1 MGRAHALGRMGL
13 ALALGLIATPAWS
26 QPVTFADLQ
35 GATIEA
41 VVVMQQLRRSGGQT
55 HSGESR
61 QTWRTVI
68 GPGDTIQ
75 STSSTTASS
84 PRGTRT
90 SAPRTGSFTLGKPR
104 AVSDLGGGDAVWV
117 FTNGTLNYLRTYRG
131 AGGYKRTFTFARRA
145 GGLTCTVRT
154 AFARESGVGDIELE
168 SPVSGSRVEIL
179 SSKQVSSSC
188 RVSK

>member
-1 MGRAHALGRMGL
+1 MHRAHAAEQIAL
-13 ALALGLIATPAWS
+13 ALALGSIATPALS

-41 VVVMQQLRRSGGQT
+41 TVVYQQVRRRDGQVL
-55 HSGESR
+55 SGETR
-61 QTWRTVI
+61 QSWRTVI
-68 GPGDTIQ
+68 GPGDAIQ
-75 STSSTTASS
+75 STTSQTSSSE
-84 PRGTRT
+84 RGTRT

-104 AVSDLGGGDAVWV
+104 TVFDLGGGDAVWA

-131 AGGYKRTFTFARRA
+131 AGGYKRTFTFTRA
-145 GGLTCTVRT
+145 GGGLNCSVRT
-154 AFARESGVGDIELE
+154 AFARETGVGRIDLE
-168 SPVSGSRVEIL
+168 SPFGGRVEIL

>member
-1 MGRAHALGRMGL
+1 MHSAHASEQLAL

-41 VVVMQQLRRSGGQT
+41 TIVSHQVRRRDGQIL
-55 HSGESR
+55 SGESR

-68 GPGDTIQ
+68 GPGDAIQ
-75 STSSTTASS
+75 STTSTTASS
-84 PRGTRT
+84 ERGTRT

-104 AVSDLGGGDAVWV
+104 PVSDLGGGHAVWA
-117 FTNGTLNYLRTYRG
+117 FTNGTLNYLRTYKG
-131 AGGYKRTFTFARRA
+131 AGGYKRTFTFSRGASGIA
-145 GGLTCTVRT
+145 CTIRT
-154 AFARESGVGDIELE
+154 AFARETGVGRIDME
-168 SPVSGSRVEIL
+168 SPFGDRVEIL